1 MIGRQSSA
9 EADEGRD
16 IGLSDSERR
25 PGTADIGGE
34 FRNKAVPKSVR
45 LKKGSEADYGSP
57 SVFLRSFAVL
67 DYVVRAGRAVLPS
80 EIASHIGLPKPTV
93 YRMIEQLEERGFIQR
108 QFMSRRFSVGTRLTE
123 LAFDILYSSVQY
135 APRRQ
140 ILSKLVEEV
149 GETCNIGALDGGN
162 IVYFERVEAEH
173 WSLQLNF
180 HVGSRVPLHC
190 TAIGKLFLA
199 FLPAPKRAILMDQ
212 LELGPFTA
220 NTLTTV
226 KALDAELDQIRRE
239 GLAVDREEF
248 IAGVVCLAAPIFN
261 DRHEITAG
269 IAIQTPSA
277 RMPISDAYRHRVA
290 LQKAARAISES
301 YSRFN
306 RASNG
311 DVKP

>member
-1 MIGRQSSA
+1 MIGKPSSP
-9 EADEGRD
+9 EADESYNLN
-16 IGLSDSERR
+16 LSDNATRARTSEIARKF
-25 PGTADIGGE
+25 G
-34 FRNKAVPKSVR
+34 NKAARESAQ
-45 LKKGSEADYGSP
+45 LKKDSEAEHGSP
-57 SVFLRSFAVL
+57 SVFIRSFAVL
-67 DYVVRAGRAVLPS
+67 DYVVRAGRAVLPADV
-80 EIASHIGLPKPTV
+80 ASHLGLPKPTV
-93 YRMIEQLEERGFIQR
+93 YRMIEQLEAQGFIQR
-108 QFMSRRFSVGTRLTE
+108 QFMSRRFSTGTRLTDF
-123 LAFDILYSSVQY
+123 AFAILHSSIQY

-149 GETCNIGALDGGN
+149 GETCNIGALDGSQ
-162 IVYFERVEAEH
+162 IVYFERVEAKH

-220 NTLTTV
+220 TTITTV
-226 KALDAELDQIRRE
+226 KALEAELDQIRRE

-261 DRHEITAG
+261 DRHEIAAG

-301 YSRFN
+301 YSRAD
-306 RASNG
+306 RAANG
-311 DVKP
+311 GLKP